1 MLAAS
6 QFYPVVIPGTYQPLA
21 GFLNVLQPGAA
32 NVTDLN
38 LVTWLS
44 VSLTPETL
52 LGMGVGGLIAGVLAI
67 FTRSYVFALII
78 LVLWCITMIA
88 PVLQWALGGV
98 MLVMQAANVPW
109 AWQVVID
116 GLTFLIF
123 FMGILEIAVQRPIS
137 Q

>member
-1 MLAAS
+1 
-6 QFYPVVIPGTYQPLA
+6 
-21 GFLNVLQPGAA
+21 
-32 NVTDLN
+32 
-38 LVTWLS
+38 
-44 VSLTPETL
+44 
-52 LGMGVGGLIAGVLAI
+52 
-67 FTRSYVFALII
+67 
-78 LVLWCITMIA
+78 MIA